1 MSVPTTKLPI
11 YFVNTAFWLACGSV
25 SLSIKESEDVAFLGA
40 AIILGLVGIILAALG
55 LIRNRRSMR
64 FQVVCLAGITWGI
77 TATAFAVLSVGRLPD
92 SAFLSDSKQ
101 DKSYGSAPA
110 RTRSVATL
118 HEDNTSRQPASTTSV
133 EIPLPHTK
141 SLSPSDLLSK
151 IQRWGSFRTRY
162 GIRLVKRH
170 GAEQTEQRVELSLGD
185 ILVTGDEQAGQA
197 EQETEI
203 LAPRA
208 RQPAIQRPAVPA
220 HEEERIPIPGLTGNE
235 FVGEPEARIRREL
248 FRGEP
253 ARYVVIEIKM
263 DYSSKSLPLEY
274 LSWNSTV
281 AQDAAWAPVL
291 ADQDGNLGRLIRPT
305 LRSGRFTVQPDE
317 TIREVLVFESPAAE
331 ITQLRLVLPCGVF
344 GANPTR
350 NIGIEIPLPTTNLD
364 DTQE

>member
-1 MSVPTTKLPI
+1 MSVPAAKLSLL
-11 YFVNTAFWLACGSV
+11 FVNAAFCLACGSV
-25 SLSIKESEDVAFLGA
+25 SLSMKESEDVAFLGA
-40 AIILGLVGIILAALG
+40 AIFLGLVGIILAALG
-55 LIRNRRSMR
+55 LIRNRRSMK
-64 FQVVCLAGITWGI
+64 FQVACLAGIACGI
-77 TATAFAVLSVGRLPD
+77 AATAFGVLSVGRLPD

-101 DKSYGSAPA
+101 DKSYRSASA
-110 RTRSVATL
+110 RTGPVATL
-118 HEDNTSRQPASTTSV
+118 HEDNASRRPASQTGV
-133 EIPLPHTK
+133 KIPLPHIQPV
-141 SLSPSDLLSK
+141 SPSDLLSK
-151 IQRWGSFRTRY
+151 IRRWGSFRTRY

-170 GAEQTEQRVELSLGD
+170 GAAQTEQRVELSLGD

-208 RQPAIQRPAVPA
+208 RQPAIQRPAVPT
-220 HEEERIPIPGLTGNE
+220 HEEDRIPIPGLTGNE
-235 FVGEPEARIRREL
+235 FAGEPEARIRREL

-253 ARYVVIEIKM
+253 ARYIVIEIRM
-263 DYSSKSLPLEY
+263 NYSSKSLPLEY
-274 LSWNSTV
+274 LSWNST
-281 AQDAAWAPVL
+281 AARDAAWAPVL

-317 TIREVLVFESPAAE
+317 TVREILVFEAPAAE

-344 GANPTR
+344 GATSTR